1 MVKQQHHQQY
11 FTTGEQD
18 LGDIPMN
25 GRSIPYAFW
34 SNAGHFSLVPLKQ
47 HGSNSRFTTLL
58 CVALLTVI
66 AFLPRQVQGQD
77 DIEKEQHRLAVA
89 SRPYADKVVLKWFP
103 SRRSIWEEG
112 LSQGYD
118 IYRRTLYTEGQ
129 WVKEAEEIRLNDTP
143 ILPASDEEWE
153 AAVDSTEN
161 AHGAFFALGRDSLP
175 EEAPA
180 DIHEAWQRGKSENMV
195 FAMALL
201 MADMHMI
208 VAQLTGMTFQ
218 DNDVTAGEKYQYIVR
233 LHGAAPGTAAE
244 GRRYVDTDKKY
255 RIPQPYGL
263 DVKFNDKNA
272 QLEWNNVYTNF
283 SFAYYNIYRSK
294 RKNRGYE
301 KVNKL
306 PFAGLKS
313 QEMRDDR
320 MAYYTDTVP
329 EIGTTYYY
337 KIEGVSSFGEA
348 SEFSERISGA
358 AYLLLKYAPVFTR
371 DTADKRGH
379 VHLAWEMDSVDR
391 ESVKEYEILRSG
403 HPNGTFESM
412 TEEPLDGDEVTF
424 TDEEPLRSGYYKICA
439 SGHAGD
445 RKCTAPRGI
454 LLEDSIPPAPP
465 EWIEAETDTTGKI
478 HLSWKANKETDLEGY
493 RLFRADHEEDEY
505 RRVYPGSLTD
515 TTYTDTVSLKIAT
528 SWVWYKIVAFDNHYN
543 TSEYSE
549 VLKVPRPDINPP
561 TKPVFNDFTSTDKGV
576 ELKWYN
582 SSSHD
587 LSRTAL
593 LRKGPLDV
601 NYRPLKIFN
610 VEDSVSQ
617 WTDTTTKDRKFY
629 HYTLVAEDING
640 LRSDSAVAIR
650 VKQKPRMGKGEIKEV
665 RTIVSREHKKIKL
678 SWDYKGDKPEHFI
691 IYRAGEEE
699 PLKFYAK
706 VAGREREYYDDRL
719 TPDTQYTYVMVA
731 RLPGGAVTKRS
742 EEAEVKF

>member
-1 MVKQQHHQQY
+1 MKQRY
-11 FTTGEQD
+11 SKA
-18 LGDIPMN
+18 IY
-25 GRSIPYAFW
+25 S
-34 SNAGHFSLVPLKQ
+34 SLVIHNQK
-47 HGSNSRFTTLL
+47 GNNYSFTTLL
-58 CVALLTVI
+58 FVALLIVV
-66 AFLPRQVQGQD
+66 ALLPRSAQGQSNS
-77 DIEKEQHRLAVA
+77 EKEQHRLSVV
-89 SRPYADKVVLKWFP
+89 SRPYADKVILKWFP
-103 SRRSIWEEG
+103 PRRSIWKEG
-112 LSQGYD
+112 LSKGYD

-129 WVKEAEEIRLNDTP
+129 WVKDAEEIRLNDKP
-143 ILPASDEEWE
+143 IMPASDEEWE
-153 AAVDSTEN
+153 TAVDSTED
-161 AHGAFFALGRDSLP
+161 AHGAFFALGKDSLSK
-175 EEAPA
+175 EAPA
-180 DIHEAWQRGKSENMV
+180 DIHEAWQRGKNENMV

-201 MADMHMI
+201 MADMHLI
-208 VAQLTGMTFQ
+208 VAQLTGMSFQ
-218 DNDVTAGEKYQYIVR
+218 DDDVTKGEKYQYIVR
-233 LHGAAPGTAAE
+233 LHDSQQGASAE
-244 GRRYVDTDKKY
+244 GKHYVDTDEEY
-255 RIPQPYGL
+255 RIPQPYSL
-263 DVKFNDKNA
+263 DVKFNDKMA

-306 PFAGLKS
+306 PFVGLKS
-313 QEMRDDR
+313 AKMRDDR

-337 KIEGVSSFGEA
+337 KIEGISSFGEA
-348 SEFSERISGA
+348 SEFSERFSGA
-358 AYLLLKYAPVFTR
+358 AYLLLKYAPIFTR
-371 DTADKRGH
+371 DTADNRGH
-379 VHLAWEMDSVDR
+379 VHLAWEMDSVDK
-391 ESVKEYEILRSG
+391 ESVKGYELLRAG

-412 TEEPLDGDEVTF
+412 TDEPLDGDELTF
-424 TDEEPLRSGYYKICA
+424 TDVEPLRSGYYKVCA
-439 SGHAGD
+439 NGHAGD
-445 RKCTAPRGI
+445 RKCTAPRGV

-478 HLSWKANKETDLEGY
+478 YLSWKANKETDLEGY

-505 RRVYPGSLTD
+505 RRVSPESLMD

-543 TSEYSE
+543 TSEYSQ

-561 TKPVFNDFTSTDKGV
+561 TKPVFSDFTSTDKGV
-576 ELKWYN
+576 ELKWHN

-601 NYRPLKIFN
+601 NYRPMKIFN

-617 WTDTTTKDRKFY
+617 WTDSTTKDRKFY
-629 HYTLVAEDING
+629 HYTLVAEDINE

-650 VKQKPRMGKGEIKEV
+650 IKQKPRMGKGEIKRL
-665 RTIVSREHKKIKL
+665 RTFVSREHKKIKL
-678 SWDYKGDKPEHFI
+678 SWDYKGDPPEDFV

-706 VAGREREYYDDRL
+706 VKGREREYYDDRL

-731 RLPGGAVTKRS
+731 RLPGGAITKRS